1 MKWRRSVRSLRSALA
16 WGHALGMS
24 RSSNGKSRR
33 LRLFKRRE
41 DDLLERS
48 FRSCPACAHDVHVF
62 ADVCRH
68 CGGSLEIALAG

>member
-1 MKWRRSVRSLRSALA
+1 
-16 WGHALGMS
+16 MS
-24 RSSNGKSRR
+24 RSSNGTSRR

-48 FRSCPACAHDVHVF
+48 FRSCPGCDTDVHVF

-68 CGGSLEIALAG
+68 CGDPLEIVLAS